1 MLNVEVKNRITQLL
15 ASGERRLL
23 GIVGAPGAGKST
35 LVEAI
40 AEAFGEDAVVVPM
53 DGFHLSNTE
62 LSRLGRAAHKGA
74 PDTFDVAGF
83 VSLLHRIR
91 QQPTSS
97 DSNDVVYAPV
107 FERKIEEAI
116 ASSIAIL
123 SRTPLVIVEGNYLLQ
138 TTGGWQNVRPI
149 LDECWYVDVD
159 QDLRLSRLIARH
171 VQFGRTTEAAMAW
184 VKNTDEPNARVIEQT
199 KHLADWL
206 LEL

>member
-1 MLNVEVKNRITQLL
+1 MLNVEVKNRITHLL

-53 DGFHLSNTE
+53 DGFHLSNAE
-62 LSRLGRAAHKGA
+62 LNRLGRAAHKGA

-91 QQPTSS
+91 QQSTSS

-123 SRTPLVIVEGNYLLQ
+123 PRTPLVIVEGNYLLQ

-159 QDLRLSRLIARH
+159 QDLRLSRLITRH

-184 VKNTDEPNARVIEQT
+184 VKNTDEPNARVIEKT